1 MFISFEGLDGC
12 GKTTQARLLAE
23 ALEADGHAVTRV
35 REPGGTPAGER
46 IRGLLLDPGERI
58 APAAEALLYAA
69 ARAQLV
75 LDVIRPALQRGEHVV
90 ADRFIDSSLAY
101 QGVARNLGVDPVLEA
116 NSLATGGLMP
126 DRTVLLHPPPAPAAR
141 PRAGRRPGGGGS
153 RIASRPSRTASTR
166 RSRGVSTRWLGGFR
180 SGSSRSTPRARPTRC
195 SPASARR
202 WGCERRLRRAAVA
215 GAGCPAA
222 RGRARRPGAR
232 LPPRRA
238 AGKRQAPVRGAVRS
252 RAARVAAGA
261 DHGRHASRP
270 VPAGT

>member
-23 ALEADGHAVTRV
+23 ALEADGQPVTRV

-46 IRGLLLDPGERI
+46 IRQLLLDPGEVI

-75 LDVIRPALQRGEHVV
+75 RDVISPALERGDHVV

-126 DRTVLLHPPPAPAAR
+126 DRTVLLRLPAEEAAAR
-141 PRAGRRPGGGGS
+141 REGKPD
-153 RIASRPSRTASTR
+153 RIEAE
-166 RSRGVSTRWLGGFR
+166 GDGFH
-180 SGSSRSTPRARPTRC
+180 
-195 SPASARR
+195 
-202 WGCERRLRRAAVA
+202 AAVA
-215 GAGCPAA
+215 SGFQEL
-222 RGRARRPGAR
+222 ARRFPQRIVEVDAHGTPGEV
-232 LPPRRA
+232 L
-238 AGKRQAPVRGAVRS
+238 
-252 RAARVAAGA
+252 ARVREA
-261 DHGRHASRP
+261 
-270 VPAGT
+270 VKL

>member
-126 DRTVLLHPPPAPAAR
+126 DRTVLLHLPAAR
-141 PRAGRRPGGGGS
+141 A
-153 RIASRPSRTASTR
+153 A
-166 RSRGVSTRWLGGFR
+166 
-180 SGSSRSTPRARPTRC
+180 
-195 SPASARR
+195 ARR
-202 WGCERRLRRAAVA
+202 GGEPDRIEAEPDGFHAAVARGFDEVARRFPERIVEIDAEGTPDQVLARVRAAV
-215 GAGCPAA
+215 G
-222 RGRARRPGAR
+222 
-232 LPPRRA
+232 L
-238 AGKRQAPVRGAVRS
+238 
-252 RAARVAAGA
+252 
-261 DHGRHASRP
+261 
-270 VPAGT
+270 